1 MFYFFLQENI
11 QILRDLSLL
20 QIQMRDLEGFRVS
33 HKLYLAKSFAPCPL
47 VVSKANT
54 KKMGLCFCLVFFFWA
69 KVLPLLMLAKVL
81 PYLMSLRFTFLWM
94 KHLPLYQET
103 RYQLLRLRPGQ
114 RASWIGYAI
123 SYHLLKD
130 YDMAFT
136 ILEDFRKTQHVSEK
150 LYIASTWR
158 DFSIAA
164 LVWISKTEMLVLSHC
179 LWTGLCTCF

>member
-1 MFYFFLQENI
+1 
-11 QILRDLSLL
+11 
-20 QIQMRDLEGFRVS
+20 
-33 HKLYLAKSFAPCPL
+33 
-47 VVSKANT
+47 
-54 KKMGLCFCLVFFFWA
+54 
-69 KVLPLLMLAKVL
+69 
-81 PYLMSLRFTFLWM
+81 M

-150 LYIASTWR
+150 LYIAST
-158 DFSIAA
+158 
-164 LVWISKTEMLVLSHC
+164 
-179 LWTGLCTCF
+179 